1 MKMNV
6 IKELILSAGILKL
19 MKVNVVDIKNARYLE
34 IDWNVE

>member
-34 IDWNVE
+34 ID